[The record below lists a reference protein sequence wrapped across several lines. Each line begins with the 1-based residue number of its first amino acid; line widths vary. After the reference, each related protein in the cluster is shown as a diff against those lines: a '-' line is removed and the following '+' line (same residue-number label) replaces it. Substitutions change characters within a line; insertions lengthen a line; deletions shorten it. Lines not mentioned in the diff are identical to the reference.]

1 MRAHLIAAF
10 YALVWVA
17 AFFGIQA
24 LVSDQV
30 QIDKQDVVASCLPSD
45 QGEKAVLWLDVN
57 SMGGLS
63 LNCEKHVVLAY
74 GMASVPVSK
83 D

>member
-1 MRAHLIAAF
+1 MRQQVISAF
-10 YALVWVA
+10 YALVWVT
-17 AFFGIQA
+17 AFFGLQS
-24 LVSDQV
+24 LVADPI
-30 QIDKQDVVASCLPSD
+30 QIDKDDVVAGCLPSD
-45 QGEKAVLWLDVN
+45 QGEKAVLWLETN

-83 D
+83 E

>member
-1 MRAHLIAAF
+1 MRQHLIAAF
-10 YALVWVA
+10 YALVWVV
-17 AFFGIQA
+17 AFFGLQA
-24 LVSDQV
+24 LVTEPA
-30 QIDKQDVVASCLPSD
+30 QIDKDDIVAGCMPVD
-45 QGEKAVLWLDVN
+45 QGEKSLLWLESN
-57 SMGGLS
+57 SAGGLS